1 MYAVTILKKNDD
13 HSFLSY
19 TKPYLS
25 AKKKKQQQTMMSTW
39 VGAGQKF
46 DIFV

>member
-1 MYAVTILKKNDD
+1 MYAVTILKKKNDD

-25 AKKKKQQQTMMSTW
+25 AKKKTAADDDVYLGWGWSK
-39 VGAGQKF
+39 
-46 DIFV
+46 I